1 MNYCRTSS
9 GDVLRST
16 SVLQGIPEKREFG
29 TCLHTHTVLLFY
41 VLPLCKPQSH
51 RAIMPRWRYT
61 NIQLWHCWH
70 DDDDDDD
77 EASAL
82 SQDCLNLRPQTLERT
97 QLHLCFEFATSQ
109 KKPTTPYFLS
119 LWPRQQFR
127 RRLPIF
133 LSTFWTFVSRDQIRS
148 HRRTRSIIN
157 VGSARRL
164 GGYCDTSPSTCSLLG
179 VIAVLYNKETHCDIY
194 CQS

>member
-16 SVLQGIPEKREFG
+16 SVLQGKPEKREFG

-70 DDDDDDD
+70 DDDNDDDD

-97 QLHLCFEFATSQ
+97 QLHLCFEFATSL
-109 KKPTTPYFLS
+109 KKN
-119 LWPRQQFR
+119 
-127 RRLPIF
+127 RRLRTFSRCGLDSSFVVDF
-133 LSTFWTFVSRDQIRS
+133 LFFYPRFELLYRETKSVLTAGPEVLLTW
-148 HRRTRSIIN
+148 
-157 VGSARRL
+157 GAR
-164 GGYCDTSPSTCSLLG
+164 G
-179 VIAVLYNKETHCDIY
+179 V
-194 CQS
+194 